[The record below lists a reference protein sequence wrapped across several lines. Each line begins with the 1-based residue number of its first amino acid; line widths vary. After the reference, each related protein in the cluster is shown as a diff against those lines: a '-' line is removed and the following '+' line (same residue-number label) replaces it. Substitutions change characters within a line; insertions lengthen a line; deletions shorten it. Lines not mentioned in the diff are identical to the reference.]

1 VVSFAIPSLG
11 CQSQPLHSASREFL
25 DKFEKY
31 LIQINMAR
39 FCLRILQMCLACKPR
54 LSRISPGSFVRGK
67 VGPAPSWRGL
77 LFTSPASR
85 DHRFAATRQF
95 VIEQRWLMSE
105 SGTNRPN
112 EDVDITAAF
121 GEITDIP
128 RKSRGGRIW
137 PSCDISPQDLP

>member
-1 VVSFAIPSLG
+1 VVSFAIPSLW
-11 CQSQPLHSASREFL
+11 CQSQPLHSASLEFL

-77 LFTSPASR
+77 LFNHPR
-85 DHRFAATRQF
+85 HDHRFAATPQF
-95 VIEQRWLMSE
+95 VIEQGWLMSE
-105 SGTNRPN
+105 SGTNRPKKMS
-112 EDVDITAAF
+112 A
-121 GEITDIP
+121 
-128 RKSRGGRIW
+128 SRQLSER
-137 PSCDISPQDLP
+137 